1 MGDNAKLIIGTEEN
15 PHPGNVLITL
25 QGDWYSPE
33 MPMNNGPNLGSKA
46 LGVFGTL
53 EMHGLPRDVYW
64 TRLSATVDAGQTVI
78 EVEENVAIGSDGDWK
93 VGDEIV
99 IASTTFEARQA
110 EVVKIS
116 QVTNKV
122 ITLEAP
128 LQYKH
133 TSILHTLDDGREYRL
148 GAEVG
153 LLTRNVKIQGAD
165 NPVGSITNQDFGC
178 RVLVGRTMAGADTYI
193 GKAKIENVEFK
204 HCGQRGWSDFY
215 DPRYKVR
222 FYYLMIL
229 PGIIR
234 CISYHVM
241 PYHAIPCHTI
251 PLYHTTQYLT
261 ITVIRHQTTPHHTTL

>member
-1 MGDNAKLIIGTEEN
+1 MLNASIILIMGDHAKLIIGTEEN

-64 TRLSATVDAGQTVI
+64 TRLSSSVNAG
-78 EVEENVAIGSDGDWK
+78 ENVIDVEDNVATGGARDWK
-93 VGDEIV
+93 AGDEIV
-99 IASTTFEARQA
+99 ITSTTFEARQA

-116 QVTNKV
+116 AVTNNR

-133 TSILHTLDDGREYRL
+133 TSIVHTLDDGREYRL

-153 LLTRNVKIQGAD
+153 LLTRNVKIEGAD
-165 NPVGSITNQDFGC
+165 NPKGSISNQDFGC
-178 RVLVGRTMAGADTYI
+178 RVLVGRTMAGDETYI

-204 HCGQRGWSDFY
+204 HCGQRGWSDSY
-215 DPRYKVR
+215 DPR
-222 FYYLMIL
+222 
-229 PGIIR
+229 
-234 CISYHVM
+234 
-241 PYHAIPCHTI
+241 
-251 PLYHTTQYLT
+251 
-261 ITVIRHQTTPHHTTL
+261 